1 MAGGA
6 QRFAARALAARRRPW
21 RRLTFGAIV
30 LTIVAVVSWLVLG
43 SPLLAV
49 GRILVVGANT
59 SVEAGVQKAAS
70 SSLGTSMLRV
80 DLAGLE
86 ATIEK
91 DSRISD
97 ATVNRRFP
105 RSLVVTVVPRVAVLV
120 ITDSK
125 GQLELVD
132 ADGVAFRSVDK
143 APKGL
148 AVVRKA
154 ASGELT
160 KEGVAAALQVV
171 TALPKALRERV
182 KDVRLTESDSVTFR
196 IGTVAVVWGDA
207 EQPERKA
214 RLIEILLREK
224 PKVIDVS
231 APETPVTT

>member
-1 MAGGA
+1 MTRAGRPGAGRPGAGRPAARRPGAGSPGAGRPTPGSPEAGSPEAGSPEAGRPEAGRPETGRPARGGTVAGGA

-105 RSLVVTVVPRVAVLV
+105 RSLVVTVVSRVA
-120 ITDSK
+120 
-125 GQLELVD
+125 D
-132 ADGVAFRSVDK
+132 AN
-143 APKGL
+143 
-148 AVVRKA
+148 
-154 ASGELT
+154 SGC
-160 KEGVAAALQVV
+160 
-171 TALPKALRERV
+171 
-182 KDVRLTESDSVTFR
+182 
-196 IGTVAVVWGDA
+196 W
-207 EQPERKA
+207 
-214 RLIEILLREK
+214 
-224 PKVIDVS
+224 
-231 APETPVTT
+231 

>member
-1 MAGGA
+1 M
-6 QRFAARALAARRRPW
+6 
-21 RRLTFGAIV
+21 
-30 LTIVAVVSWLVLG
+30 
-43 SPLLAV
+43 
-49 GRILVVGANT
+49 
-59 SVEAGVQKAAS
+59 
-70 SSLGTSMLRV
+70 
-80 DLAGLE
+80 
-86 ATIEK
+86 
-91 DSRISD
+91 
-97 ATVNRRFP
+97 NRRFP

-214 RLIEILLREK
+214 RLIEILLRERTHRRAGH
-224 PKVIDVS
+224 PSRQDPL
-231 APETPVTT
+231 ADQPRRPQRQRQHRTERGRRNQPGDATPVAAHAHRQNIG